1 MDCPLYLQSLRKKK
15 EREEKKKKRGRKS
28 KLSTSP
34 RADLFAGSKQ
44 HREVSSM
51 VHYKHV

>member
-1 MDCPLYLQSLRKKK
+1 LSSLFAEFKEEERKRGK
-15 EREEKKKKRGRKS
+15 KKKKRGRKS